1 MEWAVGTDPSLW
13 QASPDEGARTVFPT
27 PDEFLVPGGAVLGG
41 SCVSSSRGNFIILP
55 VSL

>member
-1 MEWAVGTDPSLW
+1 MAVGTDPSLW
-13 QASPDEGARTVFPT
+13 QASPDESARTVFPT